1 MLFLLLG
8 SGGRDSA
15 VAAVVA
21 SGFGAVTVLL
31 AWRFLKEPMSWRQ
44 WLGVAL
50 VFGGAAILTA

>member
-1 MLFLLLG
+1 
-8 SGGRDSA
+8 
-15 VAAVVA
+15 
-21 SGFGAVTVLL
+21 VLL